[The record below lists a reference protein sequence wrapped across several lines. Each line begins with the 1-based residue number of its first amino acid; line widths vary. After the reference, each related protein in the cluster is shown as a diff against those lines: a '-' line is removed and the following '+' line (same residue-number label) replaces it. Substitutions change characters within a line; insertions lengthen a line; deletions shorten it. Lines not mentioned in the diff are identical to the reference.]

1 VDRARLEEL
10 DFFAGLPERA
20 LDRLAASAHERDID
34 DRLLVRQHDEAT
46 TVHLLLSGS
55 MSVLVRFEGFGDL
68 FTGTLRKPGT
78 LIGWS
83 CFRAPYR
90 YTASIRPE
98 GPSRVLA
105 VPRES
110 FEALFADDPACGYEI
125 LKRVA
130 STVDARLMGA
140 LDWLETPVDIDP
152 GAGADA

>member
-1 VDRARLEEL
+1 MDRARLAQL
-10 DFFAGLPERA
+10 DFFAELPELA
-20 LDRLAASAHERDID
+20 LDRLAEDAYEREIEDG
-34 DRLLVRQHDEAT
+34 LLVRQHDEAT
-46 TVHLLLSGS
+46 TVHFLLSGS

-83 CFRAPYR
+83 CFRAPHR

-105 VPRES
+105 LPRGA
-110 FEALFADDPACGYEI
+110 FERLFTDDPACGYEV

-140 LDWLETPVDIDP
+140 LDWLETPTDID
-152 GAGADA
+152 AGANA

>member
-1 VDRARLEEL
+1 MDRARLAEL

-20 LDRLAASAHERDID
+20 LDRLSEDAYEREIEDG
-34 DRLLVRQHDEAT
+34 LLVRQHDEAT

-98 GPSRVLA
+98 GPSSVLA
-105 VPRES
+105 VPREA
-110 FEALFADDPACGYEI
+110 FESLFADDPACGYEV

-140 LDWLETPVDIDP
+140 LDWLETPTDID
-152 GAGADA
+152 AGMSA